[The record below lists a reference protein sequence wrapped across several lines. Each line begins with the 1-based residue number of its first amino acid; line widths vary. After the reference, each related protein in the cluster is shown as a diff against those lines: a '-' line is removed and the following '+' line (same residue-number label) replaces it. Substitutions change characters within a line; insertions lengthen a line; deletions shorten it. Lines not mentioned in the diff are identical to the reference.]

1 MSKWK
6 LYKLSELCS
15 SFNGLWKGKKEPFV
29 TVGVLRSTNFTKD
42 CKLKL
47 DDVAYI
53 EVEEKS
59 FSKRKLKKND
69 IVVERS
75 GGGPNQPVG
84 RVLLFDLEADNF
96 SFCNFTSALRVIDT
110 SVVLPKYLYV
120 FLSYFYLS
128 GQTIEMQSNT
138 IGLRNLDYSKYLDID
153 VPIPSLSEQQRIV
166 DILDA
171 EFAKIDALKEN
182 AEKNLQNAKDLFQA
196 VLRKELEPKENWSRT
211 TLKDACKNLFAG
223 GDAPKDAMSKEKSD
237 LFSIPIISNGIG
249 ANSLYGYTNHPRV
262 VEKSVTI
269 SARGTIGYVALQEEP
284 FFPIVRLIV
293 AIPRD
298 DIRAEFLRYAL
309 QGVNFHHEG
318 AAIPQLTVPM
328 VRDIPVDFPDINEQ
342 DRIVSDLD
350 KLSCLC
356 NALRDHYAQINLLC
370 GDLKQ
375 ALLRKAFNGEL

>member
-1 MSKWK
+1 MKEGWK
-6 LYKLSELCS
+6 LHKLSELCS
-15 SFNGLWKGKKEPFV
+15 SSNGLWKGKKEPFI

-59 FSKRKLKKND
+59 FSKRKLQKND

-96 SFCNFTSALRVIDT
+96 SFCNFTSALRVIDP

-128 GQTIEMQSNT
+128 GQTAEMQSNT

-153 VPIPSLSEQQRIV
+153 IPVPSLSEQQRIV
-166 DILDA
+166 DILDD

-196 VLRKELEPKENWSRT
+196 VLRKELEPKEGWKT
-211 TLKDACKNLFAG
+211 VTVGDIAELKG
-223 GDAPKDAMSKEKSD
+223 GKRVPKGYKLEKTPTPYPYIRVADFNNNGSVD
-237 LFSIPIISNGIG
+237 L
-249 ANSLYGYTNHPRV
+249 
-262 VEKSVTI
+262 
-269 SARGTIGYVALQEEP
+269 
-284 FFPIVRLIV
+284 
-293 AIPRD
+293 D
-298 DIRAEFLRYAL
+298 DIHYISEEVY
-309 QGVNFHHEG
+309 
-318 AAIPQLTVPM
+318 T
-328 VRDIPVDFPDINEQ
+328 
-342 DRIVSDLD
+342 
-350 KLSCLC
+350 SC
-356 NALRDHYAQINLLC
+356 RSII
-370 GDLKQ
+370 
-375 ALLRKAFNGEL
+375 

>member
-1 MSKWK
+1 MKEGWK
-6 LYKLSELCS
+6 CAKLGSLCS
-15 SFNGLWKGKKEPFV
+15 VRRDSGQHTNMAYIGLEHIASEKGKLITIVSTENV
-29 TVGVLRSTNFTKD
+29 IGSTNLFSRGD
-42 CKLKL
+42 VLYGKLRP
-47 DDVAYI
+47 Y
-53 EVEEKS
+53 
-59 FSKRKLKKND
+59 LKKVVVAETEGCCSTEILPIKCGEHILPDFLKYWFLEDNVSNRIND
-69 IVVERS
+69 TC
-75 GGGPNQPVG
+75 GGCRMPRANMKQVFM
-84 RVLLFDLEADNF
+84 FD
-96 SFCNFTSALRVIDT
+96 
-110 SVVLPKYLYV
+110 
-120 FLSYFYLS
+120 FY
-128 GQTIEMQSNT
+128 
-138 IGLRNLDYSKYLDID
+138 Y
-153 VPIPSLSEQQRIV
+153 PSLSEQQRIV

-356 NALRDHYAQINLLC
+356 NALRDHYTQINLLC

>member
-196 VLRKELEPKENWSRT
+196 VLRNELKCDKYYTLQEAYNIKTGKLNSNAAEEDGIYPFFTCSREVFAINSYAFDCEAILLAGNNASGDFNVKHYKGKFNAYQRTYVITAKESQTNIRVLYYILTDHLANFK
-211 TLKDACKNLFAG
+211 K
-223 GDAPKDAMSKEKSD
+223 MS
-237 LFSIPIISNGIG
+237 LG
-249 ANSLYGYTNHPRV
+249 ANTKFLKLGMIEGVRIPAFNEAQMRNV
-262 VEKSVTI
+262 V
-269 SARGTIGYVALQEEP
+269 AR
-284 FFPIVRLIV
+284 
-293 AIPRD
+293 
-298 DIRAEFLRYAL
+298 
-309 QGVNFHHEG
+309 
-318 AAIPQLTVPM
+318 
-328 VRDIPVDFPDINEQ
+328 
-342 DRIVSDLD
+342 LD
-350 KLSCLC
+350 KLDEQCKTLEENYKRTIILC
-356 NALRDHYAQINLLC
+356 N
-370 GDLKQ
+370 DLKQ